1 MKSEVDTLA
10 RMLNHTVCASID
22 GYQQLLLA
30 LSGGLDSTVLLDILT
45 VLRDARKTSIYTK
58 SLVLR
63 ATHVHH
69 GLSPHADHWVEHCAQ
84 QCQLYNVPFDVLRI
98 CLNKKKTNIG
108 IEAAA
113 RKARYLALRNH
124 LLPNEVLL
132 TAHHL
137 DDQIETLLLSLKRG
151 SGPAGLAAMAMDTPY
166 YSHRLLRP
174 LLSCNRIQLEAYAY
188 ERQLNWIEDNSNTD
202 ICHDRNFLRSHIIP
216 ILRQRW
222 PWFNKTAARSARLCA
237 EQEGLLDELLVETL
251 ATLIQPDGSL
261 QVTKLLSMSVFR
273 RRALLRRW
281 LANQGARMPSYQQLD
296 RIWQEVVLSRRDA
309 APQLRIDNYLLRR
322 FHNRLYL
329 LSPQIMLPID
339 TIVVPWLSVDMP
351 LFLPQELGVV
361 LRYIVPNKQES
372 HSYNLSSNVSKDGSI
387 STPSTPAVDA
397 LCTAIS
403 RNTGKNVVISSYMIR
418 TPLPG
423 EQVIVRFGGVSGLL
437 HIVGRRHSRKLK
449 KLWQELDV
457 PPWLRKRI
465 PLLFYDQV
473 LIAALGVF
481 ITREGKANDEQN
493 THWLLYWLQM
503 LTYPTIDQKG
513 N

>member
-10 RMLNHTVCASID
+10 RMLNQTVCSSID

-30 LSGGLDSTVLLDILT
+30 FSGGLDSTVLLDILT
-45 VLRDARKTSIYTK
+45 VLRDARKTSIDTK

-63 ATHVHH
+63 AIHVHH
-69 GLSPHADHWVEHCAQ
+69 GLSQHADHWVEHCAQ

-98 CLNKKKTNIG
+98 CLNKTNSG

-113 RKARYLALRNH
+113 RKARYLALRHH

-137 DDQIETLLLSLKRG
+137 DDQVETLLLSLKRG

-188 ERQLNWIEDNSNTD
+188 ERQLNWIEDNSNKD

-222 PWFNKTAARSARLCA
+222 PCFNKTAARSARLCA
-237 EQEGLLDELLVETL
+237 EQEELLDELLVETL

-309 APQLRIDNYLLRR
+309 TPQLRIDNYLLRR

-329 LSPQIMLPID
+329 LSPQIMRPID

-361 LRYIVPNKQES
+361 LRYIVPNKQEL
-372 HSYNLSSNVSKDGSI
+372 HSDVSKDGSI
-387 STPSTPAVDA
+387 STPAVDA
-397 LCTAIS
+397 LCTAI
-403 RNTGKNVVISSYMIR
+403 RNTGNNVVISSYMIR

-481 ITREGKANDEQN
+481 ITREGKANEQN
-493 THWLLYWLQM
+493 TTNWLLYWLQM
-503 LTYPTIDQKG
+503 LTYPIIEIDQKV